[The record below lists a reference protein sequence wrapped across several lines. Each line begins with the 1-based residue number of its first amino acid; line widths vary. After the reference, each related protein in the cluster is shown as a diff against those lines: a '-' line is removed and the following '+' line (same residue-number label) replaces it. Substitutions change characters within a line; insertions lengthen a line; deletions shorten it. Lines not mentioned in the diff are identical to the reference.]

1 VAIVVAALAPAVGQ
15 AATVGLTSQHLTTL
29 ATCSLLSYPSSATV
43 DTDTWI
49 DQSNVAQDHST
60 ESSMQVQSGNASNQ
74 RIYLRFDLTQCIF
87 APPAGAI
94 VRTATLRLWEK
105 TRSSACRTY
114 DIFRVGAVWV
124 DSSISWTNQ
133 PPGSSS
139 NSPPTSQR
147 TSSQDI
153 GNVSGCAT
161 QSSATYVGFDVT
173 ADVVAFLGGTANDGW
188 MIRDDAEDSGTNRR
202 VTFGAHEAGNLAQA
216 PQLLITTRWSDPPWL
231 SSPAGPL
238 TDRRSGA
245 RSAPPRPSRSWPSLE
260 CGS

>member
-1 VAIVVAALAPAVGQ
+1 VAVVVAALAPAAGH

-29 ATCSLLSYPSSATV
+29 ATCSLVSYPSSATV
-43 DTDTWI
+43 NTDTWI
-49 DQSNVAQDHST
+49 DQGAVLDHST

-74 RIYLRFDLTQCIF
+74 RAYLRFDLTQCLF

-139 NSPPTSQR
+139 NSPPASQR
-147 TSSQDI
+147 TSSQDV

-161 QSSATYVGFDVT
+161 QGSATYVGFDVT
-173 ADVVAFLGGTANDGW
+173 ADAAAFLGGPVTNNGW
-188 MIRDDAEDSGTNRR
+188 MIRDDAEDSGTSRR
-202 VTFGAHEAGNLAQA
+202 VTFGTHEAGTLAQA
-216 PQLLITTRWSDPPWL
+216 PQLLIDYTVV
-231 SSPAGPL
+231 
-238 TDRRSGA
+238 
-245 RSAPPRPSRSWPSLE
+245 
-260 CGS
+260 